1 MGNLNLTNFKQKV
14 HESLQK
20 TGLKKFLVAISGGS
34 DSLLLLRIMHEL
46 SKEFDYCIRAIHINH
61 NVSDNSDEMEKC
73 CIHMC
78 RYWNIE
84 IIIKNINV
92 TAKNNLEDTLRN
104 QRYEKIFEAINEDEA
119 LVLGHHIDDQIET
132 FFYRLFRGS
141 SPIGLSCIKELSSR
155 DEKIICRP
163 FLSFSKKTIL
173 DYCNILQIEYVDDVT
188 NYDVSFDRNYIR
200 NKIIPIVKERWPS
213 LNKVMKHNI
222 SLQDTYKKISIDY
235 CYSIYNHVVNDNKI
249 NINILKSYPTY
260 LYTIFLKYFVSQT
273 MNYELNKN
281 ELESS
286 LSLLLADN
294 NDYPKCILK
303 NKTSLVRYNNF
314 LYLISE
320 NPEHKI
326 IDKIWDLK
334 TDIFFGSSKISIKN
348 LKDIGIYE
356 QLYKKAPITLKSVKG
371 NERILLNRNNHQ
383 DLKKIFQDKS
393 IPLWERDRFVLL
405 FSNNELLV
413 AYGDEHTFIST
424 ELR

>member
-1 MGNLNLTNFKQKV
+1 
-14 HESLQK
+14 
-20 TGLKKFLVAISGGS
+20 
-34 DSLLLLRIMHEL
+34 
-46 SKEFDYCIRAIHINH
+46 
-61 NVSDNSDEMEKC
+61 
-73 CIHMC
+73 
-78 RYWNIE
+78 
-84 IIIKNINV
+84 
-92 TAKNNLEDTLRN
+92 
-104 QRYEKIFEAINEDEA
+104 
-119 LVLGHHIDDQIET
+119 
-132 FFYRLFRGS
+132 
-141 SPIGLSCIKELSSR
+141 
-155 DEKIICRP
+155 
-163 FLSFSKKTIL
+163 
-173 DYCNILQIEYVDDVT
+173 
-188 NYDVSFDRNYIR
+188 
-200 NKIIPIVKERWPS
+200 
-213 LNKVMKHNI
+213 MKHNI

-235 CYSIYNHVVNDNKI
+235 CDSIYDHVVDDNKI

-320 NPEHKI
+320 KTEHKT
-326 IDKIWDLK
+326 IDKVWDLK